1 MYFLILFIKP
11 FSVCTPMGYSKV
23 ATRVYR
29 KCPIMMP
36 NRVTLVYLVE
46 LDMFDFYNILG
57 MDWPHAFLAYVDCT
71 TRVVKFNS

>member
-1 MYFLILFIKP
+1 MLPDVLIEHFL
-11 FSVCTPMGYSKV
+11 VCTPMGDSVV
-23 ATRVYR
+23 AKRVY
-29 KCPIMMP
+29 KKFPVTLP
-36 NRVTLVYLVE
+36 NKVTLVYLVE